1 MNTHSFT
8 LFHRF
13 IFLLMRVF
21 YDQIEIDGREKVPD
35 GKVIF
40 VANHP
45 NGLLDPI
52 ILMMMVNYKVRFL
65 AMSKLFAMPVISW
78 ACRKFDALPIFRASD
93 TGFKGGPNGA
103 EDAAQRNEGT
113 FADARRYLTA
123 GGAIALFP
131 EGTTHSDP
139 SLLPLKTGAA
149 RLALGTELDNDWQA
163 NLTIVPIGL
172 WYERKR
178 KFRSSVFVKVGRP
191 FILYNYRESY
201 EANDRQAVRDLT
213 ERIKTE
219 MDTVVLQAEEID
231 ILRVAPFISD
241 WIAPPE
247 ATDEL
252 HEVHSWTSRLLKTY
266 ETLREKDP
274 ERLNTLV
281 DALQEYGNA
290 LRLFGIT
297 DPWSL
302 ETKHKRGAMI
312 RAAVWLVLSAPFAL
326 VGAVIGYLPY
336 KGAQLLAKSVMAD
349 DRTQTSLVKS
359 LGGLVFFMLLWL
371 TLIILSGLNFSWIGA
386 LLALFLTPALA
397 ALAIAWI
404 EVNNSF
410 RTLRYHQKL
419 RRNKGEAVD
428 LLVAQ
433 REDIA
438 AQVLSAVKWVE
449 KQPRS

>member
-1 MNTHSFT
+1 MHSFT

-65 AMSKLFAMPVISW
+65 AMSKLFAMPIISW
-78 ACRKFDALPIFRASD
+78 ACRKFEALPIFRASD
-93 TGFKGGPNGA
+93 AGFRGGPDDA
-103 EDAAQRNEGT
+103 EDAAERNEGT
-113 FADARRYLTA
+113 FAEARRYLTT

-149 RLALGTELDNDWQA
+149 RLAFGTELDSDWQA

-191 FILYNYRESY
+191 FTLYNYREAY
-201 EANDRQAVRDLT
+201 EADDRQAVRDLT

-231 ILRVAPFISD
+231 ILRFAPFISD

-247 ATDEL
+247 DTDEL
-252 HEVHSWTSRLLKTY
+252 HEVHSWTSRLLNTY
-266 ETLREKDP
+266 TTLREKDP
-274 ERLNTLV
+274 ERLHTIV
-281 DALQEYGNA
+281 DGLQEYANA

-302 ETKHKRGAMI
+302 ETKQKRGAMI
-312 RAAVWLVLSAPFAL
+312 RSAVWLVLSAPFAIL
-326 VGAVIGYLPY
+326 GMIIGYLPY
-336 KGAQLLAKSVMAD
+336 KGAQFLAKKIVPYD
-349 DRTQTSLVKS
+349 TTQTSLIKS
-359 LGGLVFFMLLWL
+359 LGGLLFFILVWL
-371 TLIILSGLNFSWIGA
+371 AIIILSAVSYSWLGA

-397 ALAIAWI
+397 ALAITWF
-404 EVNNSF
+404 EVSQSF

-433 REDIA
+433 REEIA
-438 AQVLSAVKWVE
+438 AQSAQCRPVG
-449 KQPRS
+449 